1 MMSKKIVLIGAGS
14 AMFGLGTVGDIF
26 HSQVLQGSHIVLH
39 DINPTTLDH
48 VLRVAETTRQE
59 RGLAFTVSATT
70 NRREALAGAD
80 FCVIS
85 IEVGN
90 RFELWE
96 QDWQLPLLH
105 GFKQIY
111 GENGGP
117 GGLFHSLRIIP
128 PILDICHDINNLC
141 PQATVF
147 NFSNPMTRIC
157 LAIQRKFPALR
168 VVGLC
173 HEIASLPLH
182 LPKILETPLDNI
194 DFTAAGLNHFSVL
207 LAVNYRDS
215 GADAYPDVRAKAPAY
230 FKDSPSVA
238 DIFIQEFGGADAP
251 PPPRPWAGR
260 QLFREILT
268 RYGYLPITDDSH
280 FGEYIQ
286 WAYEVA
292 DHQGIREFY
301 EAYKRW
307 SLETVP
313 EDRIGGTEPGEMW
326 SIVPLMES
334 IATGTA
340 RHEPA
345 VNIMNRGYIDNL
357 PADMV
362 VEVPATVDGNGVHG
376 IRLGSLP
383 RSISALLNNQVATI
397 DLTVEAA
404 IYGELE
410 LARQALLAD
419 PIVDSV
425 QRAELL
431 LEDML
436 SLQQPY
442 LGYLV

>member
-1 MMSKKIVLIGAGS
+1 MTKRIVLIGAGS

-26 HSQVLQGSHIVLH
+26 NSDILAGSHIVLH
-39 DINPTTLDH
+39 DINPSTLDH
-48 VLRVAETTRQE
+48 VLQVAKTAQQE
-59 RGLAFTVSATT
+59 KELPFTVSASTD
-70 NRREALAGAD
+70 RREALVGAD

-128 PILDICHDINNLC
+128 PILDICQDINNLC
-141 PQATVF
+141 PTATVI

-157 LAIQRKFPALR
+157 LAIQRKFPDMQ

-182 LPKILETPLDNI
+182 LPEILQVPLENI
-194 DFTAAGLNHFSVL
+194 DFTAGGLNHFSVL
-207 LAVNYRDS
+207 LKVAYRDS
-215 GADAYPDVRAKAPAY
+215 GADAYPDIRAKAPSY
-230 FKDSPSVA
+230 FKDAPSVA
-238 DIFIQEFGGADAP
+238 DTFIQEFGGAEAP
-251 PPPRPWAGR
+251 PTPRPWAGR
-260 QLFREILT
+260 GLFKEILT

-301 EAYKRW
+301 EAYKKW

-313 EDRIGGTEPGEMW
+313 EARISGTAAGEMW
-326 SIVPLMES
+326 SVVPIMES
-334 IATGTA
+334 MITDSG
-340 RHEPA
+340 RREHA

-357 PADMV
+357 PADMT
-362 VEVPATVDGNGVHG
+362 VEVPATVDQHGVHG
-376 IRLGSLP
+376 VELGALP
-383 RSISALLNNQVATI
+383 HPIAALLNNQVATI

-404 IYGELE
+404 THGQRE

-425 QRAELL
+425 WRAEAL

-436 SLQQPY
+436 ALQSPY
-442 LGYLV
+442 LDYLK